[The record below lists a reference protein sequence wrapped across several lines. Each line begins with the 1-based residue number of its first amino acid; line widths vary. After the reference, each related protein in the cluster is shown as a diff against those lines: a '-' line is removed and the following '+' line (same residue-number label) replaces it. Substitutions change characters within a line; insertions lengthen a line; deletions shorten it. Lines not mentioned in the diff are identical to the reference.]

1 MAECPEDRQD
11 EKEEIDIVTRTST
24 IVQETVVKEKHG
36 ARYDTFFYQQNAQF
50 FLSRPRA
57 QPMGGFVGY
66 VSRII
71 GGSFTNEPE
80 NMLSVSE
87 VEETDRPS
95 MAGSSSQCSLS
106 QETQRVSKTSSLH
119 VCYHGNHMKP
129 VQLSYHVIKH
139 RGLVYS
145 NVFPTFPVGYM
156 KTIFLSIHSVLV
168 VCGLACL

>member
-11 EKEEIDIVTRTST
+11 KKEEIEIVTRTST
-24 IVQETVVKEKHG
+24 IAQETVVEGKYG

-80 NMLSVSE
+80 NMLSVQPE

-95 MAGSSSQCSLS
+95 TAGSSSRCSLS
-106 QETQRVSKTSSLH
+106 QETQRVSEPAHYMVVT
-119 VCYHGNHMKP
+119 M
-129 VQLSYHVIKH
+129 VI
-139 RGLVYS
+139 
-145 NVFPTFPVGYM
+145 T
-156 KTIFLSIHSVLV
+156 
-168 VCGLACL
+168 